1 MTETNGFG
9 THISLALPRQ
19 YNINRATTTEHSYLA
34 YYYANT
40 ARSFTSELPFTSPP
54 IPHEQAHACTTTG
67 SGLRRLLI
75 HICPQ
80 SIWRAVIFAR
90 AMGDTKT
97 TLRPGYG
104 STTYRAPAIFT
115 AVKIAGAHQVS

>member
-54 IPHEQAHACTTTG
+54 PFPMSKRMPAQQR
-67 SGLRRLLI
+67 GLDY
-75 HICPQ
+75 
-80 SIWRAVIFAR
+80 A
-90 AMGDTKT
+90 D
-97 TLRPGYG
+97 Y
-104 STTYRAPAIFT
+104 
-115 AVKIAGAHQVS
+115 